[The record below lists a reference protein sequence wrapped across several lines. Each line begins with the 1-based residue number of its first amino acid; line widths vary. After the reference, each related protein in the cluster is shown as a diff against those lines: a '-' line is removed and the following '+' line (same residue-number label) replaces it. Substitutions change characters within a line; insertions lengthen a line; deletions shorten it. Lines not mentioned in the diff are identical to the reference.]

1 MAAWSHSPTTDQQS
15 VGHLLEQSRD
25 KRTANHVSGRRSRGV
40 RLHQSSAFSGF
51 HFFFFRFKCAT
62 LLFAG
67 RKGTSCLIIHLN
79 LRNGKKAISLISQP
93 VLIWAVNELGKSW
106 LTFSLEIKMKMSL
119 LLSDEKKYWSLGQPV
134 ESSSFKKKKKWK
146 QKRNYANEH
155 DAKRNGWLLKEKPE
169 KYGEGHSCK
178 WPIFKSRTR
187 VLQRW
192 ADYFFFKK
200 NYNKS

>member
-1 MAAWSHSPTTDQQS
+1 
-15 VGHLLEQSRD
+15 
-25 KRTANHVSGRRSRGV
+25 
-40 RLHQSSAFSGF
+40 
-51 HFFFFRFKCAT
+51 
-62 LLFAG
+62 
-67 RKGTSCLIIHLN
+67 
-79 LRNGKKAISLISQP
+79 
-93 VLIWAVNELGKSW
+93 
-106 LTFSLEIKMKMSL
+106 MKMSL

-169 KYGEGHSCK
+169 KYGEGRSCK

-200 NYNKS
+200 KLQQKLVNCGSLKIIFSATVHRMAIILQSNRYVLTSSTLLFLSARRSDEAFVRKIHEKSGSGRRARHLP